1 MATSMESLLHYIKM
15 NHYQIV
21 PCEGKDLCEEG
32 DQPGFD
38 PRLHRLRVPLL
49 QHPPRLHQLLRVPL
63 QRGGHQVGKL
73 IQIKRPVWYFSR
85 IGDI

>member
-1 MATSMESLLHYIKM
+1 MTMVYVVFYKTSKIET
-15 NHYQIV
+15 
-21 PCEGKDLCEEG
+21 
-32 DQPGFD
+32 
-38 PRLHRLRVPLL
+38 PLL

-63 QRGGHQVGKL
+63 QRGGHQVAEL